1 MSHSQGEDLSVR
13 SERKG
18 KGEGDLQK
26 NGLRSLFRM
35 LQFSLEPRRGELR
48 NLRLQRMFLGM
59 PRGKLRARETT
70 QIVGKR
76 LLKAQ
81 TKAQT
86 KAPVRKVTRTIL
98 TSSCGT
104 SNIQRKKKRTP
115 PNVVQTGGKK
125 RKESE
130 LTTV

>member
-1 MSHSQGEDLSVR
+1 MSHSHGEDLSVR

-35 LQFSLEPRRGELR
+35 LQFSLESRRGELR

-81 TKAQT
+81 TTAQT
-86 KAPVRKVTRTIL
+86 KVPVRKVTRTIL

-104 SNIQRKKKRTP
+104 SNIQRENAHLLTSSRLAA
-115 PNVVQTGGKK
+115 KK